1 MDSQPDRTSS
11 IEQQLQEQLLEGV
24 QGSVKQAGKIRDQLR
39 ETFEPY
45 DFVTVINPFDHP
57 TGWAYV
63 DPGEEVVE
71 KPDKTTRR
79 VQHGQPKTR
88 ILKVG
93 ERVVIHGWEA
103 YIAIGRMFKEYAQE
117 KGDGMTVV
125 ISSQIEIDKFIGK
138 TFGGVFDPNQMLNS
152 NVAGAQEATQAIQA
166 QQAAQP
172 VAPAADP
179 LGFDPEPPRQEV
191 RTSENPVPEVP
202 QQPTEPVAPAVTH
215 EVPEDEVLTE
225 DELLARGVKQ
235 EDIDQQIAEN
245 GNETVEI
252 V

>member
-63 DPGEEVVE
+63 DPGDEVVE
-71 KPDKTTRR
+71 RPDKTTKR
-79 VQHGQPKTR
+79 VQHGAPKTR

-152 NVAGAQEATQAIQA
+152 NVAGAQEAAQAIQA

-172 VAPAADP
+172 AAPAADP
-179 LGFDPEPPRQEV
+179 LGFDPEP
-191 RTSENPVPEVP
+191 T
-202 QQPTEPVAPAVTH
+202 TPVAPAPQQPAAPV
-215 EVPEDEVLTE
+215 EPPANVGFDPAQPGGDVSTE
-225 DELLARGVKQ
+225 QLVGSG
-235 EDIDQQIAEN
+235 QQVVGDSNRQDGN
-245 GNETVEI
+245 GNDENHEENA
-252 V
+252 

>member
-1 MDSQPDRTSS
+1 MDNQDRTAS

-63 DPGEEVVE
+63 DPGDEVVE
-71 KPDKTTRR
+71 RPDKTTKR
-79 VQHGQPKTR
+79 VQHGSPKTR
-88 ILKVG
+88 ILKAG
-93 ERVVIHGWEA
+93 EKVVIHGWEA

-152 NVAGAQEATQAIQA
+152 NVAGAQEAAQAIQA

-179 LGFDPEPPRQEV
+179 LGFAPEPQVPQDLV
-191 RTSENPVPEVP
+191 NPVESPAPNTVGGVVP
-202 QQPTEPVAPAVTH
+202 PVVQ
-215 EVPEDEVLTE
+215 D
-225 DELLARGVKQ
+225 D
-235 EDIDQQIAEN
+235 
-245 GNETVEI
+245 ETVSQTPPADTTLGNQGNNDEENA
-252 V
+252 

>member
-1 MDSQPDRTSS
+1 MDNQDRTAN

-45 DFVTVINPFDHP
+45 DFVTVMNPFDHP

-63 DPGEEVVE
+63 DPGDEVVE
-71 KPDKTTRR
+71 RPDKTTKR
-79 VQHGQPKTR
+79 VQHGSPKTR

-93 ERVVIHGWEA
+93 EKVVIHGWEA

-179 LGFDPEPPRQEV
+179 LGFAPEPQAPQDLV
-191 RTSENPVPEVP
+191 NPVESPAPNTVGGVVP
-202 QQPTEPVAPAVTH
+202 PAVQ
-215 EVPEDEVLTE
+215 D
-225 DELLARGVKQ
+225 D
-235 EDIDQQIAEN
+235 
-245 GNETVEI
+245 ETVSQTPPADTTLGNQGNDDEENA
-252 V
+252 